1 MNRKTLGPLIGVLF
15 AAILGTGIFFEPDE
29 PMALK
34 VYLATVLQGGL
45 IGLML
50 GAVLS
55 KSTNWL
61 RTVVGSAIMGGLMG
75 VTISLAKGLE
85 DAPFAVPFNVVQG
98 LVIAA
103 ILKRWGAER

>member
-15 AAILGTGIFFEPDE
+15 AAVLGTGIFFEPEE
-29 PMALK
+29 PMALQ

-45 IGLML
+45 IGLL
-50 GAVLS
+50 IGAVFS
-55 KSTNWL
+55 KSTSWL
-61 RTVVGSAIMGGLMG
+61 STLLGSAILAGLTG

-85 DAPFAVPFNVVQG
+85 DAPFAIPFNVVQG

-103 ILKRWGAER
+103 ILKRWGTER